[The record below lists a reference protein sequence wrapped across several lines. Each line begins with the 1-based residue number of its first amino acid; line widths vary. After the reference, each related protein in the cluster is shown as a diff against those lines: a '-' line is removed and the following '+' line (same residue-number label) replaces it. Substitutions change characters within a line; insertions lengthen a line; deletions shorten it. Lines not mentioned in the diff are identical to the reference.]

1 MGLVKWLTFLS
12 SQRPVSSSHTS
23 CNTKLL
29 FVYSRKLLRKHNPN
43 PSLYTRYQNNF
54 TADLKL
60 LPSSS
65 CPKCNVT
72 CLARKL
78 TEHFLLSSFCSVF
91 PSSQQWSVPI
101 VNLTDKIKL
110 SCPMKQEEKKNLS
123 LKMYLHIKFFPEID
137 VNPAPLPTQPIVKKP
152 LNIKILSNFLCCSH
166 QTISLHMAK
175 ME

>member
-1 MGLVKWLTFLS
+1 MCLAKWLTFLCV
-12 SQRPVSSSHTS
+12 QRSIPLSHIS
-23 CNTKLL
+23 YNTKLL

-78 TEHFLLSSFCSVF
+78 TEHSLPSSFCRVF

-110 SCPMKQEEKKNLS
+110 SCPMKQEEKNFS
-123 LKMYLHIKFFPEID
+123 LKMCLHLKFFFPGID
-137 VNPAPLPTQPIVKKP
+137 INPAPLPTQPIVKKP

-166 QTISLHMAK
+166 QTSSLRMTK

>member
-1 MGLVKWLTFLS
+1 MKIRQNDLLYFYFFFYWLLSQEPTQTYFCLGFVKWLTFLS
-12 SQRPVSSSHTS
+12 SQRPIPSLHTS

-78 TEHFLLSSFCSVF
+78 TEHFLLSSLCSVF

-110 SCPMKQEEKKNLS
+110 SCPMKQEEKKKSLS
-123 LKMYLHIKFFPEID
+123 ENVPPSQIFSRNRY
-137 VNPAPLPTQPIVKKP
+137 
-152 LNIKILSNFLCCSH
+152 
-166 QTISLHMAK
+166 
-175 ME
+175 